1 MRATFLCLLWAA
13 PALLSGVVVAS
24 EVGDTSA
31 SDHFIEDYFY
41 SENSTLVTPSDA
53 MTPGVFVGDAVILSI
68 EEAPKYKEF
77 VLHEGRT
84 QDVIVFMSTSLD
96 AKLVFERAVR
106 RLDNEAPLPTRFFAL
121 PLPPPSAT
129 PPKPNEEVD
138 FDDTIVSFKTLH
150 NLPNIPEAG
159 LHILVSYPATGSRS
173 LAVHANNAKM
183 VQVSTSED
191 GWVSRLQ
198 EHLVSSAAASEP
210 TSSSSSSFPGI
221 LPIAVLL
228 YVVVILIPSI
238 AAHWQWWVALVQS
251 KRLWFGLSLL
261 GLYLSLSG
269 SFYSLIHGAPLF
281 HLSGQ
286 GTHLTTESC

>member
-159 LHILVSYPATGSRS
+159 LHILVSYPATGFALLHPQAQRQFT
-173 LAVHANNAKM
+173 LEGMFGGMLPFAI
-183 VQVSTSED
+183 
-191 GWVSRLQ
+191 
-198 EHLVSSAAASEP
+198 SAALLTITHGMPYLLNPEHRFHS
-210 TSSSSSSFPGI
+210 
-221 LPIAVLL
+221 VLMCGM
-228 YVVVILIPSI
+228 VISM
-238 AAHWQWWVALVQS
+238 AFFFEHALFTA
-251 KRLWFGLSLL
+251 KNRWYGL
-261 GLYLSLSG
+261 
-269 SFYSLIHGAPLF
+269 FF
-281 HLSGQ
+281 
-286 GTHLTTESC
+286 